1 MTNKFV
7 SNRLAV
13 IAGDITKTARESRL
27 QNRRIAF
34 KNKP

>member
-1 MTNKFV
+1 MTNESV
-7 SNRLAV
+7 SHRLAV